1 MEIRGVSNNPLFV
14 NQAKNNKPEEA
25 QNQDAK
31 DKIVISSEARDLAKV
46 DLSSARLEEIRDRIN
61 SKFYDSDEALNKVA
75 EKILSEVSK

>member
-31 DKIVISSEARDLAKV
+31 DKIVISSEARDMAKV
-46 DLSSARLEEIRDRIN
+46 DLSPARLEEIRERIN
-61 SKFYDSDEALNKVA
+61 TKFYDSDEVLNKVA
-75 EKILSEVSK
+75 DKVLVEVAK